1 MDFPDPEKS
10 DRKRRKTCQSQSC
23 EAIKT
28 ITQRPSCEK
37 EQIQDAVDC
46 EDVEHML
53 LYTSI
58 QYDVFEVLVGLL
70 GRFELNY
77 FNGWSPSLNIENQL
91 LIVLMKLKL
100 NLRDIDLAH
109 RFCVSR
115 STISNM
121 FNTLVHALHEMLYVG
136 VVDTCFPSQLKCKG
150 SMPNACSSCVIPQA
164 TALMDSKLYEA
175 MRRFLREMVIL
186 QLKTSITSHL

>member
-1 MDFPDPEKS
+1 
-10 DRKRRKTCQSQSC
+10 
-23 EAIKT
+23 
-28 ITQRPSCEK
+28 
-37 EQIQDAVDC
+37 
-46 EDVEHML
+46 ML

-109 RFCVSR
+109 RY
-115 STISNM
+115 N
-121 FNTLVHALHEMLYVG
+121 NLH
-136 VVDTCFPSQLKCKG
+136 
-150 SMPNACSSCVIPQA
+150 
-164 TALMDSKLYEA
+164 
-175 MRRFLREMVIL
+175 
-186 QLKTSITSHL
+186 

>member
-1 MDFPDPEKS
+1 
-10 DRKRRKTCQSQSC
+10 
-23 EAIKT
+23 
-28 ITQRPSCEK
+28 
-37 EQIQDAVDC
+37 
-46 EDVEHML
+46 ML

-115 STISNM
+115 STISNI

-150 SMPNACSSCVIPQA
+150 
-164 TALMDSKLYEA
+164 TASRASGVWK
-175 MRRFLREMVIL
+175 F
-186 QLKTSITSHL
+186 TSHVGGCGTKPFGDAPKTPDSCSQIPESK